1 MSATAALG
9 AGLGLTMLLVA
20 GCSGGGG
27 GGGGSTA
34 PMASAVMAW
43 DQNNEPDLAGYR
55 VYRATGPGA
64 YGAPVASLSP
74 LASSYSATNLQ
85 AGTTYYFV
93 VTAYDAA
100 GNESPRSNEL
110 LVIP

>member
-1 MSATAALG
+1 MRATAALG
-9 AGLGLTMLLVA
+9 AGVGVAMIVVA

-27 GGGGSTA
+27 GGGGATA
-34 PMASAVMAW
+34 ATAAAVMAW
-43 DQNNEPDLAGYR
+43 DQNNEPDMAGYR

-85 AGTTYYFV
+85 PGTTYYFV
-93 VTAYDAA
+93 VTAYDTT

-110 LVIP
+110 VVTP